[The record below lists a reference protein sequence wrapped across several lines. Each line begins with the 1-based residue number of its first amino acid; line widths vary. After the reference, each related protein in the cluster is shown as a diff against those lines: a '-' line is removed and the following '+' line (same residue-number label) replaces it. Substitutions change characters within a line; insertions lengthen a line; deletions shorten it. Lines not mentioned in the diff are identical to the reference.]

1 MKRFFAVAT
10 VIIATITLL
19 GCFGKKQDPQTPT
32 QQLTTIIYSGES
44 QTPVEEQT
52 QSAEAQ
58 QMPNEEASADVITDV
73 ISDTA
78 PQLEPDTIPAPSVA
92 DESTTM
98 GKTGEMAF
106 SDDPNNRYISA
117 VATKYS
123 LDSSTLVA
131 LYTVPENDANIV
143 LEFDGSKDSN
153 GKLIRT
159 DKTLVAIYSID
170 KALNSQCASKD
181 SKKNEYPYGE
191 MMVMFMTTTKYIMP
205 EFEGQF

>member
-1 MKRFFAVAT
+1 MKRFFAVVT
-10 VIIATITLL
+10 VLCAAATLL
-19 GCFGKKQDPQTPT
+19 GCFGKKPTEQTPT
-32 QQLTTIIYSGES
+32 HQLTTIIYRQETLAPSVPETQYVETQAVPNGEAL
-44 QTPVEEQT
+44 T
-52 QSAEAQ
+52 EA
-58 QMPNEEASADVITDV
+58 ITEV
-73 ISDTA
+73 VSDTA
-78 PQLEPDTIPAPSVA
+78 PIMEPDTVPSAVAPQ
-92 DESTTM
+92 ESTTM

-117 VATKYS
+117 VATKYG
-123 LDSSTLVA
+123 LDSNKLVA
-131 LYTVPENDANIV
+131 LYTVPENDSNIV

-170 KALNSQCASKD
+170 MALNSKCASKD
-181 SKKNEYPYGE
+181 TKKNEYPYGE

>member
-1 MKRFFAVAT
+1 MKRIFAVVT
-10 VIIATITLL
+10 IVLATITLL
-19 GCFGKKQDPQTPT
+19 GCFGKKQAPQTPT
-32 QQLTTIIYSGES
+32 QPLTTIIYSQE
-44 QTPVEEQT
+44 TAVPVVSETQYIETQPVQNEEQPT
-52 QSAEAQ
+52 E
-58 QMPNEEASADVITDV
+58 VITEV

-78 PQLEPDTIPAPSVA
+78 PQIEPDTIPAVPE
-92 DESTTM
+92 ESTTM
-98 GKTGEMAF
+98 GKTGDMAF
-106 SDDPNNRYISA
+106 TDDPNNRYISA

-123 LDSSTLVA
+123 LNSSNLVA

-170 KALNSQCASKD
+170 RALNSKCASKD

-205 EFEGQF
+205 EFENQF